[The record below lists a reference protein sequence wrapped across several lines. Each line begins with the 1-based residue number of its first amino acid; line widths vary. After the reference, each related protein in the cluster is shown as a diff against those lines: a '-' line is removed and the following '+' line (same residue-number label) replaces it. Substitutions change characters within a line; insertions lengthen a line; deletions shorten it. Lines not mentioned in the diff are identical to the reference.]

1 MVNMGLVALLLG
13 CLFFFMLLGFPLFM
27 SMIFSPLLCMAIYAP
42 QVAKVTV
49 VQEMRNGI
57 GTFVLLDRKSVV

>member
-49 VQEMRNGI
+49 IQV
-57 GTFVLLDRKSVV
+57 F